1 MRQHQQRQ
9 LHQHHQQHRH
19 PLGGAPPPPVLDAG
33 RSAAGVLCLVMF
45 LASSGHFGANWRQ
58 KPSKIIFQNSP
69 VVFQN
74 SLLGSN
80 LAPFWLNEKRGEK
93 GGEKQGTRTSF
104 GAPLWEVFAP
114 KSTLGRIIFWLSF
127 GTSFLRPP
135 GGIWAHFASQNG
147 ELFR

>member
-1 MRQHQQRQ
+1 M
-9 LHQHHQQHRH
+9 
-19 PLGGAPPPPVLDAG
+19 GGAPPPPVLDAG

-74 SLLGSN
+74 ALLGSMF
-80 LAPFWLNEKRGEK
+80 APLDSILTSFWLHCGCQKPSFSLPQRGDGKRCEK
-93 GGEKQGTRTSF
+93 GGGGRF
-104 GAPLWEVFAP
+104 LAP

-127 GTSFLRPP
+127 GTSFLSSKW
-135 GGIWAHFASQNG
+135 GAFSVKCG
-147 ELFR
+147 L